1 MWDVSAG
8 LSSPPRLLQV
18 LKGHTGYVSSMALSP
33 DCLTLYSAG
42 VSSGEGGGPGGGLVW
57 EGGTGA

>member
-8 LSSPPRLLQV
+8 LSALPRLLQV
-18 LKGHTGYVSSMALSP
+18 LKGHTGYVSSMVLSP

-42 VSSGEGGGPGGGLVW
+42 VSSGEGGGPRGGLV
-57 EGGTGA
+57 